1 LSKAESLDCGCLPLL
16 LRLCLAGHRLVLL
29 RENSLPCGANQWGSR
44 ARLALYVVGAPKL
57 VKQNVKRASA
67 GSAFAPPRKKR
78 PARGKRAWGK
88 EETWEWGRSTSS
100 SSSLFSSLP
109 SVYSPPVWKIRVR
122 AMANLLRPGASA
134 TPYVVVRGQLVK
146 RNLQFLGGF
155 RLPPGPRPRDPA
167 PSGAGGWRRP
177 AGGNDNICSLS
188 LEPAPGASPAASAG
202 NTASWSRPLLR
213 ASSRGVT

>member
-1 LSKAESLDCGCLPLL
+1 MGVARSLGPICGGRPETCQAECEACKRWQR
-16 LRLCLAGHRLVLL
+16 LRAAQ
-29 RENSLPCGANQWGSR
+29 E
-44 ARLALYVVGAPKL
+44 
-57 VKQNVKRASA
+57 
-67 GSAFAPPRKKR
+67 KR
-78 PARGKRAWGK
+78 PAWGKRAWGK

-122 AMANLLRPGASA
+122 AMANLLRPGASV